1 MLNIVALQ
9 GRITK
14 DPELRKTAGGV
25 SVTSF
30 TLAVER
36 DFKENGERKTDFID
50 IVAWRQ
56 TAEFVCAYL
65 GKGRMAAVSGRLQFR
80 DWTDRDGNSR
90 RIAEVQ
96 ADSVYPMDS
105 RREGGA
111 VCDAD
116 NSRSAAVGSG
126 YGRRNGSPSGFS
138 ELDETD
144 GELPF

>member
-9 GRITK
+9 GRMTK
-14 DPELRKTAGGV
+14 DPELRRTASGV
-25 SVTSF
+25 NVTTF

-36 DFKENGERKTDFID
+36 DFKENGERRTDFID
-50 IVAWRQ
+50 VVAWRQ

-65 GKGRMAAVSGRLQFR
+65 GKGRMAAVSGRLQLR

-90 RIAEVQ
+90 RSAEVH

-111 VCDAD
+111 DD
-116 NSRSAAVGSG
+116 SRSAGTGSG
-126 YGRRNGSPSGFS
+126 YGRRDGMPSGFS
-138 ELDETD
+138 ELEESD
-144 GELPF
+144 GELPFK